1 MRFCS
6 STYVAT
12 TTYSF
17 FLTIPAILLYSVATM
32 YVDTSKIKKGNKVY
46 IRNLLRT
53 SYRENGKVK
62 HKTLLNLSICSQ
74 REITAIKLA
83 LKHKGNL
90 TALASIEDI
99 ETVLGKSIGAVWT
112 MKQIA
117 ERVQVSKALGCSK
130 EAKMA
135 LLQVVARVVD
145 QGSRLSAVRFAKRH
159 AVCEILGIN
168 KLDEDDLYE
177 NLAWLACKQE
187 TIEKKLFN
195 NRYPGKTPTLF
206 LYDVTSS
213 YLEGDKNE
221 LANWGYNRDKKK
233 GKKQIVIG
241 LLTGP
246 DGLPVAVRV
255 FEGNTVDTK
264 TVAEQ
269 VRILAGNFGVKDI
282 TLVGDRGMLKGPQI
296 AALPDDFRYVTA
308 ISKPQIRKKL
318 CNKIFQYDLFT
329 KKVVEIREGGVRY
342 VLRCNPIRKK
352 EIARN
357 RESKFDST
365 KKFADKQTK
374 YLEDHPRASATKA
387 LEKVNAKIKQL
398 ATVKWLLAK
407 EKQRVIII
415 EKDEEALSEESLL
428 DGCYVIKSDV
438 PEEDADAQKLHD
450 RYCDL
455 EMVERAFHTM
465 KTSHLELRP
474 VFVKK
479 KTSTQGHVFVVMLA
493 LILQRE
499 LENAIRDMNLTVQEA
514 IDELGAIRMQEVKL
528 GDVVIQN
535 IPIPTEIG
543 KEVLK
548 NASITLP
555 KVLPKTTAHVHTKKK
570 LQSERKT
577 V

>member
-1 MRFCS
+1 MCN
-6 STYVAT
+6 
-12 TTYSF
+12 
-17 FLTIPAILLYSVATM
+17 SVATM
-32 YVDTSKIKKGNKVY
+32 YVDTSKTKRGNKTY
-46 IRNLLRT
+46 ARNLLRT
-53 SYRENGKVK
+53 SYREDGKVK
-62 HKTLLNLSICSQ
+62 HKTVLNLSICSQ
-74 REITAIKLA
+74 EEIAAIKLA

-90 TALASIEDI
+90 TTLASLKDVKTI
-99 ETVLGKSIGAVWT
+99 LGKSIGAVWT
-112 MKQIA
+112 MKLIA
-117 ERVQVSKALGCSK
+117 ERVQVSKALGNRA
-130 EAKMA
+130 EAKLA
-135 LLQVVARVVD
+135 LLQIIARVID

-159 AVCEILGIN
+159 AVCEILGIK

-177 NLAWLACKQE
+177 NLAWLASKQE
-187 TIEKKLFN
+187 DIEKKLFK

-233 GKKQIVIG
+233 GKKQIVVG

-269 VRILAGNFGVKDI
+269 VRILAKNFGVKDV

-318 CNKIFQYDLFT
+318 CDKIFQYELFT
-329 KKVVEIREGGVRY
+329 KEVSEIEEDGVRY
-342 VLRCNPIRKK
+342 VLRCNPVRKE
-352 EIARN
+352 EIANN
-357 RESKFDST
+357 RESKFDSI
-365 KKFADKQTK
+365 KEFADERTK
-374 YLEDHPRASATKA
+374 YLGDHPRASAAKT
-387 LEKVNAKIKQL
+387 LEKVNAKIKKL
-398 ATVKWLLAK
+398 ATQKWLCSK
-407 EKQRVIII
+407 EEHRVITI
-415 EKDEEALSEESLL
+415 EKDEDALSEESLL

-438 PEEDADAQKLHD
+438 PKEDADAQKLHD

-455 EMVERAFHTM
+455 EMVERAFRTM

-479 KTSTQGHVFVVMLA
+479 KISTQGHVFVVMLA
-493 LILQRE
+493 LLLQRE
-499 LENAIRDMNLTVQEA
+499 LENAITNMDLTVQEA
-514 IDELGAIRMQEVKL
+514 IDELEAIRMEEVKL
-528 GDVVIQN
+528 GDATIQN

-543 KEVLK
+543 KEILQ

-555 KVLPKTTAHVHTKKK
+555 KALPKIKAKVHTKKK
-570 LQSERKT
+570 LQLERKCQ
-577 V
+577 

>member
-1 MRFCS
+1 MLMFMW
-6 STYVAT
+6 
-12 TTYSF
+12 
-17 FLTIPAILLYSVATM
+17 YSVATM
-32 YVDTSKIKKGNKVY
+32 YVDTSKIKRGSKVY
-46 IRNLLRT
+46 TRNLLRT
-53 SYRENGKVK
+53 SYREKGKVK
-62 HKTLLNLSICSQ
+62 HKTLLNLSICTQ
-74 REITAIKLA
+74 EEIAAIKLA
-83 LKHKGNL
+83 LKHKGDL
-90 TALASIEDI
+90 AALASIKDI
-99 ETVLGKSIGAVWT
+99 ETILGKSIGTVWV

-117 ERVQVSKALGCSK
+117 NRVQVSKALGNGK
-130 EAKMA
+130 EAKLA
-135 LLQVVARVVD
+135 LLQVVARVID

-177 NLAWLACKQE
+177 NLAWLAGKQE
-187 TIEKKLFN
+187 AIEKKLFE

-233 GKKQIVIG
+233 GKKQIVVG
-241 LLTGP
+241 LLTGS

-269 VRILAGNFGVKDI
+269 VRILAKNFGVKDV

-308 ISKPQIRKKL
+308 ISKSEIRKKL
-318 CNKIFQYDLFT
+318 CDKIFQYELFT
-329 KKVVEIREGGVRY
+329 QQVVEIQEDGVRY
-342 VLRCNPIRKK
+342 VLRCNPIRRE

-357 RESKFDST
+357 RESKFESI
-365 KKFADKQTK
+365 KEFADKRTK
-374 YLEDHPRASATKA
+374 YLEDHPRASTAKA
-387 LEKVNAKIKQL
+387 LEKVNAKIKKL
-398 ATVKWLLAK
+398 ATAKWLSAK
-407 EKQRVIII
+407 EEQRVIII
-415 EKDEEALSEESLL
+415 KKGEEALSEESLL

-455 EMVERAFHTM
+455 EMVERAFRTM

-479 KTSTQGHVFVVMLA
+479 KSSTQGHVFVVMLS

-499 LENAIRDMNLTVQEA
+499 LEKAISNMDLTVQEA
-514 IDELGAIRMQEVKL
+514 IDELGAIRMEEVKL
-528 GDVVIQN
+528 GDVAIQN
-535 IPIPTEIG
+535 IPTPTETG
-543 KEVLK
+543 KEILK

-555 KVLPKTTAHVHTKKK
+555 KVLPKVTAHVHTKKK
-570 LQSERKT
+570 LQSERKIA
-577 V
+577 